1 MSSGDRSGVACVS
14 RAATAPRRPANA
26 AVRVPTLVAGG
37 ERDRICVPTDAR
49 ALSVRI
55 AGARFH

>member
-1 MSSGDRSGVACVS
+1 MS